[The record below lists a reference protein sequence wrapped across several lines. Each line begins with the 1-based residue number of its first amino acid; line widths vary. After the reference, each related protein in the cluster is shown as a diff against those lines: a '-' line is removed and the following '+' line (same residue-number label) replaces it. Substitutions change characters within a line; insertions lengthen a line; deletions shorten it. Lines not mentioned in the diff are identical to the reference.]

1 MTLRL
6 FTAVALTLL
15 CGIPAFAAGEPR
27 GPQTIGASMVTWND
41 NRLTAEL
48 KNLPVKGVLKDLM
61 SGEGFACQVTGD
73 LEGTISVI
81 IDNLTVEEAIHKI
94 LRNRRYDYTMIL
106 AEPGS
111 PGGWHSAVSE
121 VTIYQGANTVR
132 FTQVPKGLP
141 AAELKRAE
149 PAPTPTPAFA
159 STKEPPDRTTRAT
172 EDELEELDRELKSL
186 MDEMVGEKKMSRQE
200 YDEALRTIDDK
211 KK

>member
-6 FTAVALTLL
+6 FTAIALTLL
-15 CGIPAFAAGEPR
+15 CGVAAFAAEEAR
-27 GPQTIGASMVTWND
+27 GPQTIGGSMVTWND

-48 KNLPVKGVLKDLM
+48 KNAPVKGVLKDLM
-61 SGEGFACQVTGD
+61 SGEGFVCQVTGD

-94 LRNRRYDYTMIL
+94 LRNGRHDYTML
-106 AEPGS
+106 FNEPGS
-111 PGGWHSAVSE
+111 SGGKHAAVSE
-121 VTIYQGANTVR
+121 VTIYLKDNTVR
-132 FTQVPKGLP
+132 FAQVPKGSP
-141 AAELKRAE
+141 AAELMRVE

-159 STKEPPDRTTRAT
+159 SPKEPPDRTTRAAE
-172 EDELEELDRELKSL
+172 EDLEMLDKEIKSL

>member
-6 FTAVALTLL
+6 FTAIALTLL

-27 GPQTIGASMVTWND
+27 GPQIIGGSMVTWND
-41 NRLTAEL
+41 KRLTAEL

-61 SGEGFACQVTGD
+61 SGEGFACQVTGN

-106 AEPGS
+106 VEPGS

-121 VTIYQGANTVR
+121 LTIYQGANTVR

-141 AAELKRAE
+141 AAELKRVE
-149 PAPTPTPAFA
+149 PAPTPTPALA
-159 STKEPPDRTTRAT
+159 SPKEPPDRTNLAT
-172 EDELEELDRELKSL
+172 EEDLEELDMEIKSL
-186 MDEMVGEKKMSRQE
+186 MDQMMDEKKMSQQE
-200 YDEALRTIDDK
+200 YDEALRTMNAEEK
-211 KK
+211 